1 MAEEEQEVQAAP
13 PPSSFGEEMRKERE
27 IRGISLKE
35 IADATKISK
44 RYLEA
49 IERDNYVALPAPVFT
64 RGFVREYARYL
75 GLNPDEA
82 VDRYVHFRQSL
93 EEMGAAPKPPKPP
106 ARDVAHEPLRE
117 MRQETARESLRKI
130 QSGDESQTRRR
141 GYRGLLL
148 FFVLLALFLVAAWGV
163 YELLSWRR
171 QPAQPPG
178 TTNESVARV
187 LIGEPS
193 QPSPP
198 PQEELVMRI
207 RARENS
213 WLELEADGRDVF
225 NSEMRQGEEQTFR
238 ARQRFLFKTIGNARG
253 IDVELNG
260 VPLPSLAERGR
271 VVRNRV
277 IDRESIQ
284 P

>member
-1 MAEEEQEVQAAP
+1 MAEEEQEVQASP
-13 PPSSFGEEMRKERE
+13 PASFGEEMRKERE

-49 IERDNYVALPAPVFT
+49 IEKDNYGALPAPVFT

-93 EEMGAAPKPPKPP
+93 EEIGAAPKPPRQPP
-106 ARDVAHEPLRE
+106 RDVAHEPLRE

-130 QSGDESQTRRR
+130 QSGDEPQSQRRS
-141 GYRGLLL
+141 YRGLIL
-148 FFVLLALFLVAAWGV
+148 FLFLLALFVAVAWGV
-163 YELLSWRR
+163 QLFLSSRR

-187 LIGEPS
+187 LTPR
-193 QPSPP
+193 PAAPP
-198 PQEELVMRI
+198 DRELVMRI

-213 WLELEADGRDVF
+213 WIELEADGRDVF
-225 NSEMRQGEEQTFR
+225 NSELRRGEEQSFR
-238 ARQRFLFKTIGNARG
+238 ARERFLFRTIGNARG
-253 IDVELNG
+253 IDVELDG
-260 VPLPSLAERGR
+260 VALPSLAERGR
-271 VVRNRV
+271 VVRNKV
-277 IDRESIQ
+277 IDRETL